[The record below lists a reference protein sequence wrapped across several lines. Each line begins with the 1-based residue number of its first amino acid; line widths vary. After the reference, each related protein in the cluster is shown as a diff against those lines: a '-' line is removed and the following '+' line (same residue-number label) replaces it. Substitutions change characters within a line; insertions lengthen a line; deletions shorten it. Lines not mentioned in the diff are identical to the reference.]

1 MRKCGA
7 KTRGGA
13 KCKNPAGQGTD
24 HVGTGKCRLHGGASK
39 GAPKGNQN
47 AVKHG
52 IYSRFFS
59 QEELDEAKQMQGS
72 IENELALARLQL
84 FRLLQE
90 QHKAGNTPCLDKIEE
105 KTIVQDEKQEEK
117 EKQKNEFLKAL
128 VSSAKQAGEE
138 YDPDGDE
145 DYIFGET
152 ETEKESEIFE
162 RKRTF
167 MRRDF
172 PNEFVSITSLIARLE
187 QQLLQSKKIRAEI
200 KVIEVMSSKTE
211 DADDKQTD
219 TELDQE
225 LQGLINGFP
234 L

>member
-72 IENELALARLQL
+72 IENELAIARLQL

-105 KTIVQDEKQEEK
+105 KTIVQDEKQQEK

-145 DYIFGET
+145 DYIFGEA

-172 PNEFVSITSLIARLE
+172 PNEFVRLTSLIARLE